1 MVQSQQLKV
10 AFAQIA
16 PIWLDRSAT
25 LKKMVDYADK
35 AGQQGA
41 DLLVFGE
48 ALLPGYPFWV
58 DLTDGA
64 RFNSKVQK
72 EMHAHYMDQAIQVE
86 AGHLD
91 PALCGGRPV

>member
-1 MVQSQQLKV
+1 M
-10 AFAQIA
+10 
-16 PIWLDRSAT
+16 PI
-25 LKKMVDYADK
+25 K
-35 AGQQGA
+35 QGSRDA

-72 EMHAHYMDQAIQVE
+72 EIHAHYMDQAIQVE
-86 AGHLD
+86 AGHSG